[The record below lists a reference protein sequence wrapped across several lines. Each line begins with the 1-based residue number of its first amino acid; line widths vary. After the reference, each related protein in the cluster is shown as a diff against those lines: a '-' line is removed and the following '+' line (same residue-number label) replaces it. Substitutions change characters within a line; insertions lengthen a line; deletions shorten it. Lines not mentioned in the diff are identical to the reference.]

1 MRGDAVCFQL
11 QQNEVRFGG
20 ICLDIFPCGKLC
32 EGFSSFLGNEGLC
45 FLMEGKIRKDMLT
58 DKIRKAV
65 YAPRV
70 CVRFEAIQKCLI
82 GGNAI
87 AQTDAGGGKELG
99 GAAENH
105 DVVIIICQWNC
116 REFCHIIGEFHVSL
130 IYHDIDVVLLADV

>member
-1 MRGDAVCFQL
+1 MRSDAVCFQL

-32 EGFSSFLGNEGLC
+32 EGFSSFGGNEGLC
-45 FLMEGKIRKDMLT
+45 FLMELEIRKDMLT

-87 AQTDAGGGKELG
+87 AQTDAG
-99 GAAENH
+99 AAKNLEVPRMTNRLSNSFTRGMEQISGRISENS
-105 DVVIIICQWNC
+105 I
-116 REFCHIIGEFHVSL
+116 
-130 IYHDIDVVLLADV
+130 

>member
-32 EGFSSFLGNEGLC
+32 EGFSSFGGNEGLC
-45 FLMEGKIRKDMLT
+45 FLMELKIRKDMLT

-99 GAAENH
+99 GAADE
-105 DVVIIICQWNC
+105 IFF
-116 REFCHIIGEFHVSL
+116 RLPF
-130 IYHDIDVVLLADV
+130 A

>member
-1 MRGDAVCFQL
+1 
-11 QQNEVRFGG
+11 
-20 ICLDIFPCGKLC
+20 
-32 EGFSSFLGNEGLC
+32 
-45 FLMEGKIRKDMLT
+45 MELKIRKDMLA

-99 GAAENH
+99 GAADDKQIINSFTRGMEQISGRISENS
-105 DVVIIICQWNC
+105 I
-116 REFCHIIGEFHVSL
+116 
-130 IYHDIDVVLLADV
+130 